1 MLFTDLSAQRIVRAL
16 KKRGFQIINEGKHTG
31 MSNGERHVTIPRHP
45 RVNPYT
51 LKAIIRSAGLTDRE
65 FKELL

>member
-1 MLFTDLSAQRIVRAL
+1 MLFTDLSSDRVIRAL
-16 KKRGFQIINEGKHTG
+16 KKRGFKVITEGKHTG
-31 MSNGERHVTIPRHP
+31 LSDGERRVIVPRHP

-51 LKAIIRSAGLTDRE
+51 LKAIIRDAGLTDAQ